1 MTKPV
6 AVDWV
11 FDKVTRIDIE
21 EMPHELTEKRE
32 IDMIWKLT
40 PLYNYETDSDE
51 YYELMG

>member
-21 EMPHELTEKRE
+21 EMPPWINREKRNRYDLE
-32 IDMIWKLT
+32 VNATL
-40 PLYNYETDSDE
+40 
-51 YYELMG
+51 